1 MFDLNIF
8 GNPEPLSIYVAKVDG
23 SILGCIDDMIDAGS
37 ASMSI
42 GLNRQYELS
51 FTVTHCDGMK
61 DWYSY
66 IHEGIYLLIEKVG
79 LFKTN
84 QPAITNDGTKET
96 KTVTAYSCDCE
107 LEDKTVTVSINTGK
121 EDSAEYLVQY
131 VDGETEVLVNPYT
144 GLPYD
149 WIVLYN
155 MFPEQLASVK
165 TKVTSGYYG
174 TLDTYQN
181 YEVTDSAKI
190 TELVNLF
197 DLIPRLKNKI
207 VPPAN
212 TSSSAESDS
221 SSGTT
226 AEVITDSTIYE
237 YVTFVH
243 SSEDGSITK
252 ILLAPTFVGRI
263 DELIAYYTRY
273 RNQLSLLSIILEE
286 TGGWSVGDIYGVS
299 DGDYS
304 IVNSKWQFEID
315 ESIYSF
321 LTNTLAKATNSVITF
336 NLLQRKINVIP
347 IEHLGSD
354 TGIVIGYDTLVNTL
368 DINTD
373 EERLTTRLKV
383 SGGDSL
389 SIKAV
394 NYGSD
399 YIADISYKINAV
411 GEDGNRI
418 YVSDSLA
425 TRYTNDYLPYVETRR
440 QYLVLY
446 AKLYEETLEKIDEL
460 NNRLPNDSL
469 KTDWGTFSLDELNAA
484 LITQKNLL
492 ATLTALYK
500 EDYGTLGLD
509 GSGNI
514 NENYIVNTP
523 YWWDYV
529 AYRDTIK
536 EIECA
541 IDVFPYYSDQTK
553 WTSAQIQE
561 YKSAISAWETNWSL
575 FGIVELRAKIKTYQQ
590 NMDVLAEEAVIRVS
604 PDSNEIKTWANLS
617 DAEKASYGSGQDAYK
632 YDLYMGYYNNQ
643 QSAQTY
649 LNTLLSELLQLETAM
664 DSYKSRIENYMKVTS
679 LSNWFPTAECDIIKR
694 LYRDSSYEN
703 ENIFVTSISTAS
715 EKIDKML
722 ELLEDA
728 KEQASICSRPQVT
741 FSTDVENLLAMQAFK
756 PFWDS
761 FIPGNYVMVQYKDN
775 SFAKLRLIGFTFNPC
790 LPSAKDLSVEFS
802 NFIRAKSSYKD
813 WASILGNGSSTG
825 SSGGSGSSSS
835 GEFGS
840 SDKIDVTISNT
851 MLSKLLNTESFGA
864 KVREIAADTIT
875 VDSINAKRATFTGLA
890 NGTTKID
897 GGCVQTGVIKSENYN
912 GVDNEFDNTA
922 GSILKLNDGT
932 FSFGG
937 GKLLFDGTNLTTK
950 GDIESYGGKI
960 GGWDIDSSSIK
971 KIISNSESTIPY
983 DMITK
988 IDSDRSR
995 FISYVATRNENNLNI
1010 IDTACVGQT
1019 SISNINDEESPRI
1032 SIETTSQ
1039 LKDFSGNV
1047 LCADGYNM
1055 TGDEFYRLH
1064 LDYINSLVTYVFK
1077 EYESVLSGVTTI
1089 NKEYDWLAYY
1099 LFNKGVAIKIGA
1111 GETLTING
1119 GNVAMNGG
1127 ATVPT
1132 RTAGDNSFHVAN
1144 TAYVKTEAENIFDS
1158 KIKFID
1164 AEATIDPSVSI
1175 ASGSVEIITA
1185 DFSSSVPNGYK
1196 IRCAIWLNAT
1206 SYGYLA
1212 PTAVNVLNNTS
1223 VKLRVRNFDTSS
1235 RTLSNINMT
1244 LICVPV

>member
-8 GNPEPLSIYVAKVDG
+8 GTPEPLSIYVAKVDG

-51 FTVTHCDGMK
+51 FTVTHCDCMK

-66 IHEGIYLLIEKVG
+66 IHEGIYLLVEKVG

-155 MFPEQLASVK
+155 TFPEQLASVK

-181 YEVTDSAKI
+181 YEVTDSARI

-197 DLIPRLKNKI
+197 DLIPRLKNKV

-212 TSSSAESDS
+212 TSSSAESGS

-252 ILLAPTFVGRI
+252 ILLAPAFVGRI
-263 DELIAYYTRY
+263 DELIVYYTRY

-304 IVNSKWQFEID
+304 IANSKWQFEID

-321 LTNTLAKATNSVITF
+321 LTNALAKATNSVITF
-336 NLLQRKINVIP
+336 NLLQRKINIIP

-425 TRYTNDYLPYVETRR
+425 TRYTNDYLPYVENRR
-440 QYLVLY
+440 RYLVIY
-446 AKLYEETLEKIDEL
+446 TKLYEETLEKIDEL

-492 ATLTALYK
+492 DTLTTLYK
-500 EDYGTLGLD
+500 EDYGALGLD

-617 DAEKASYGSGQDAYK
+617 DVEKASYGSGQDAYK

-649 LNTLLSELLQLETAM
+649 LNTLLSELSQLEIAM

-694 LYRDSSYEN
+694 LYRDSSYDN

-890 NGTTKID
+890 NGTTAID
-897 GGCVQTGVIKSENYN
+897 GGCIRTGSIQSNNY
-912 GVDNEFDNTA
+912 DAEQNT
-922 GSILKLNDGT
+922 GSILNMNDGS
-932 FSFGG
+932 FSYAG
-937 GKLLFDGTNLTTK
+937 GKLKYENGVLSVNGTIVATS
-950 GDIESYGGKI
+950 GEI
-960 GGWDIDSSSIK
+960 GGWSINENSIYKAYTDS
-971 KIISNSESTIPY
+971 EATIPY
-983 DMITK
+983 LLEARV
-988 IDSDRSR
+988 SSNRYR
-995 FISYVATRNENNLNI
+995 FMASVNYPTQNNEKK
-1010 IDTACVGQT
+1010 IDTAVIGRTLIGNFDQD
-1019 SISNINDEESPRI
+1019 IPKMVL
-1032 SIETTSQ
+1032 ETTSQ
-1039 LKDFSGNV
+1039 IRDSSDNPLRV
-1047 LCADGYNM
+1047 DGYTIM
-1055 TGDEFYRLH
+1055 GDKLYRIE
-1064 LDYINSLVTYVFK
+1064 LDYTTNTLTYIYR
-1077 EYESVLSGVTTI
+1077 EYEDSVSGFRTI
-1089 NKEYDWLAYY
+1089 NKEYDWIAYY
-1099 LFNKGVAIKIGA
+1099 LLNQGGIVKIGQGHTLA
-1111 GETLTING
+1111 FNGGETSF
-1119 GNVAMNGG
+1119 NGG
-1127 ATVPT
+1127 AKVPT
-1132 RTAGDNSFHVAN
+1132 RASGDNSTYAAN
-1144 TAYVKTEAENIFDS
+1144 TAFVKTEAENIFDS

-1164 AEATIDPSVSI
+1164 AEVTIDPSVSI
-1175 ASGSVEIITA
+1175 ASGSVEIVTA

-1212 PTAVNVLNNTS
+1212 PTAVNVLNSTS
-1223 VKLRVRNFDTSS
+1223 VKIRVRNFDTAS